1 MLEADA
7 LALQADLMARN
18 DAPEDAE
25 PKLARALS
33 IDPGHL
39 GAQIARVRQRLAQ
52 EQVREALDLL
62 GQGALAGSERLDVQL
77 MRAEAL
83 REAER
88 FAESVA
94 VYRQLVTLRPS
105 SPFVHYGMSLSLM
118 GAGDPEAIAAF
129 TRCLSLR
136 QSGSWF
142 RSRQR
147 NALRL
152 GLDGY
157 VASDAINWVRRN
169 GWPDDEGASY
179 VMLAKAFTELRQKKA
194 ADAAAT
200 LTEIAAHHKPGDWM
214 LTLVAFFRGELTGDA
229 LVARAGDDGQ
239 RTEAHAYAGIKA
251 HIEGDD
257 GRPAPSGLGA
267 DVGPSRV
274 HRVRL
279 RGGRAAPPGAGWEH
293 AMTRRLRAATRVA
306 TVLVAVALGALAVEA
321 GPDVQAQGRAQSPAA
336 AAPAAPAMSRD
347 WKRLRTPS
355 LTVVGNAGAGELRR
369 VATEIERFRL
379 ALGAFA
385 PAMRLDSPLPTT
397 VVVFSDDRAFMPFK
411 PRQRGRPMPF
421 VAGYFSPL
429 PEEHRIVM
437 SGTGQREFT
446 FYVIFHEYTHLL
458 VNQNVRRLPLWL
470 HEGLAEFYS
479 TFSGSEQD
487 GRTIIGRPIEWRV
500 ATLASSTPLPLARLT
515 SPAALGE
522 LLRDPVATARFYA
535 TAWALTH
542 YLMVGEGGGLRPKLL
557 AFVKACESGQDAGVA
572 FKSVFGEDLA
582 PLDKRVEAHV
592 MKLQLSAIQLP
603 TTTVDLPLA
612 TEPML
617 ETDAQ
622 QIRADL
628 LVRQGAHDEAAP
640 YLARALQVDP
650 QHVGAR
656 LTKARSLLAQER
668 AADALDLVSAPESRR
683 VATVRRRAAPRRC
696 VPRDGALRRRRVR
709 LPARN
714 PNPAEAPAAS
724 YGLSLA
730 QMALDNRTAAA
741 AFTRCLTLR
750 RAPSGIWRAA
760 PCARIGVD
768 TYVVSDAYNYV
779 RLQGWQTDASSY
791 AMIAAALTQRG

>member
-1 MLEADA
+1 MTHRPLAD
-7 LALQADLMARN
+7 M
-18 DAPEDAE
+18 
-25 PKLARALS
+25 
-33 IDPGHL
+33 
-39 GAQIARVRQRLAQ
+39 
-52 EQVREALDLL
+52 
-62 GQGALAGSERLDVQL
+62 
-77 MRAEAL
+77 
-83 REAER
+83 
-88 FAESVA
+88 
-94 VYRQLVTLRPS
+94 
-105 SPFVHYGMSLSLM
+105 
-118 GAGDPEAIAAF
+118 
-129 TRCLSLR
+129 
-136 QSGSWF
+136 
-142 RSRQR
+142 
-147 NALRL
+147 
-152 GLDGY
+152 
-157 VASDAINWVRRN
+157 
-169 GWPDDEGASY
+169 
-179 VMLAKAFTELRQKKA
+179 
-194 ADAAAT
+194 
-200 LTEIAAHHKPGDWM
+200 
-214 LTLVAFFRGELTGDA
+214 
-229 LVARAGDDGQ
+229 
-239 RTEAHAYAGIKA
+239 
-251 HIEGDD
+251 
-257 GRPAPSGLGA
+257 
-267 DVGPSRV
+267 
-274 HRVRL
+274 
-279 RGGRAAPPGAGWEH
+279 
-293 AMTRRLRAATRVA
+293 RVA
-306 TVLVAVALGALAVEA
+306 IVVVAVALGALAVEPGLDAQASAPA
-321 GPDVQAQGRAQSPAA
+321 GAT
-336 AAPAAPAMSRD
+336 PAAPAMSRD

-411 PRQRGRPMPF
+411 PRERGRPMPF

-437 SGTGQREFT
+437 SGTGRREFT

-500 ATLASSTPLPLARLT
+500 ATLASSTPLPLAKLT

-522 LLRDPVATARFYA
+522 LLRDPIATGRFYA

-542 YLMVGEGGGLRPKLL
+542 YLMVGEGGSLRPKLL
-557 AFVKACESGQDAGVA
+557 AFVKACETGQDAGAA

-592 MKLQLSAIQLP
+592 MRLQLSAIQLP
-603 TTTVDLPLA
+603 TTTVDIPLA

-628 LVRQGAHDEAAP
+628 LVRQNAHDEAAP
-640 YLARALQVDP
+640 YLARALQIDR

-668 AADALDLVSAPESRR
+668 AADALDLVSAPDLVESPRFD
-683 VATVRRRAAPRRC
+683 AALLRADAFRETAHYADAVSAYQRAIQIQP
-696 VPRDGALRRRRVR
+696 
-709 LPARN
+709 
-714 PNPAEAPAAS
+714 EAPAAY

-750 RAPSGIWRAA
+750 PGAEWYFARELDAL
-760 PCARIGVD
+760 RIGVD

-791 AMIAAALTQRG
+791 AMIAAALTQRRLKKLDDAAGTLREIASHRKPDDWVMAIVGFLEGRLTGDALIARAKGDGQLTEARAYVGIAASIDGDVATATRHLEWVKTSGRKDYSEYGLAIGELKRLARRAQPVP